1 MKDIQGDGPALV
13 LVPGIQGR
21 WEYVRPAVEALATYF
36 RVLTFSLGAR
46 GSLDSL
52 DVLDREAERIVAAL
66 DERRIDKAIVCG
78 ISFGGLVAIRFA
90 ASHPART
97 AALVLAAAPG
107 PSWSLRRRHQ
117 VYAQWPRLLGPLF
130 FVETLLCL
138 RSELAAALPL
148 RADWWKFARRQLA
161 TLASVPI
168 SLSQTAERARLLP
181 APGLVADC
189 QRVSAPTLVV
199 TGEPA
204 LDHIVPV
211 ESTAVYA
218 TLIRGARLFVLE
230 HTGHVGTIT
239 HPSAFAAAVNEFA
252 RNVPDVASARRQ
264 ARGVPSSPGDG
275 FSRTVSRSEV
285 A

>member
-1 MKDIQGDGPALV
+1 MPIPGSIVEQGAGPALV

-21 WEYVRPAVEALATYF
+21 WEYVRPAVESLATCF

-46 GSLDSL
+46 GSLESL
-52 DVLDREAERIVAAL
+52 DIDILSREVERIVAAL
-66 DERRIDKAIVCG
+66 DERRIDQAIVCG
-78 ISFGGLVAIRFA
+78 ISFGGLVATRFA
-90 ASHPART
+90 AIHPART
-97 AALVLAAAPG
+97 AALVLASAPG
-107 PSWSLRRRHQ
+107 PGWSLRRRHQ

-130 FVETLLCL
+130 LAETPFCL

-148 RADWWKFARRQLA
+148 RADRWRFARRQLA
-161 TLASVPI
+161 TLASAPI
-168 SLSQTAERARLLP
+168 SLSQMAERARVLP

-204 LDHIVPV
+204 LDRLVPV
-211 ESTAVYA
+211 EGTAAYA

-239 HPSAFAAAVNEFA
+239 RPSAFTAAVDAFV
-252 RNVPDVASARRQ
+252 RSVLPH
-264 ARGVPSSPGDG
+264 
-275 FSRTVSRSEV
+275 RSEV